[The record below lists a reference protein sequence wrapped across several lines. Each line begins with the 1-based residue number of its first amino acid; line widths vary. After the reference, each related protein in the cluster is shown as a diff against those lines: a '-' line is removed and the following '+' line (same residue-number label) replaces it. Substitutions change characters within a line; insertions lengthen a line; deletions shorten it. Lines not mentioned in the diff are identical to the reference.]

1 MSDYYRPA
9 DAVLQERLAASP
21 LFGGLARPTDPATSH
36 EAAAK
41 AKTFAGDHRSRIL
54 AALEAGPAGPAG
66 QTELAR
72 RTGLTVAAVS
82 RRLGELARAGLIVRE
97 GEARSASGG
106 REAAYRRAKNRDTN
120 GPK

>member
-21 LFGGLARPTDPATSH
+21 LFGRPQARPTDPATSH

-41 AKTFAGDHRSRIL
+41 AKTFAGDHRTRIL
-54 AALEAGPAGPAG
+54 AALEAGPAG

-106 REAAYRRAKNRDTN
+106 REAAYRSKPASL
-120 GPK
+120 

>member
-9 DAVLQERLAASP
+9 DAVLQERLAATP

-41 AKTFAGDHRSRIL
+41 AKTFAGDHRARIL
-54 AALEAGPAGPAG
+54 AAFEAGPAG

-106 REAAYRRAKNRDTN
+106 REAAYRRATDGR
-120 GPK
+120 